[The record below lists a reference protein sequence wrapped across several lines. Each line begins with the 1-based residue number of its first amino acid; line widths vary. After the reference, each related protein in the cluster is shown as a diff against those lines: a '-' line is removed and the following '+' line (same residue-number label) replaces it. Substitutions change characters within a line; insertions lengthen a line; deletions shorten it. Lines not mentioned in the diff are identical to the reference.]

1 MEIKHWLVT
10 GDTHGRIV
18 NRILQIDK
26 EKYPPEETAL
36 IILGDAG
43 ANFYLNKTDS
53 KNKKDINNR
62 HYYIY
67 CVRGN
72 HEARPVDIP
81 GMELIYDNQVQGYVY
96 MESNFPYIRYFV
108 DGMNYV
114 IDGKKVLV
122 IGGAYSVDKYYRL
135 ARFDEDA
142 KWTGWFENE
151 QLSPIERDLIEK
163 FVEGESY
170 DIVLTHTCPRS
181 WQPTELFIDGLPQEF
196 VDNSMEDWLDEL
208 KDKFSWSTWFYGHYH
223 ADIFYHSRH
232 AIMLYEQIIPFG
244 EIK

>member
-1 MEIKHWLVT
+1 M
-10 GDTHGRIV
+10 GDCGV
-18 NRILQIDK
+18 
-26 EKYPPEETAL
+26 
-36 IILGDAG
+36 
-43 ANFYLNKTDS
+43 NFYLNKTDS
-53 KNKKDINNR
+53 KNKKDINSR

-81 GMELIYDNQVQGYVY
+81 GMELVYDNQVQGYVY
-96 MESNFPYIRYFV
+96 MENNFPYIRYFV
-108 DGMNYV
+108 DGISYM
-114 IDGKKVLV
+114 IDGKRTLV

-135 ARFDEDA
+135 ARFPKDA

-196 VDNSMEDWLDEL
+196 VDNSMEDWLEQL
-208 KDKFSWSTWFYGHYH
+208 KDKFSWNTWYYGHYH
-223 ADIFYHSRH
+223 ADILYHSRH
-232 AIMLYEQIIPFG
+232 AIMLYEQIIPFQTIG
-244 EIK
+244 E

>member
-1 MEIKHWLVT
+1 M
-10 GDTHGRIV
+10 
-18 NRILQIDK
+18 
-26 EKYPPEETAL
+26 
-36 IILGDAG
+36 
-43 ANFYLNKTDS
+43 NFYLNKTDS
-53 KNKKDINNR
+53 KNKKDINSR

-81 GMELIYDNQVQGYVY
+81 GMRLEYDEQVSGYVY
-96 MESNFPYIRYFV
+96 MEDNFPYIRYFV
-108 DGMNYV
+108 DGMDYI
-114 IDGKKVLV
+114 IDGKRVLV

-135 ARFDEDA
+135 ARFDKDA

-151 QLSPIERDLIEK
+151 QLSPIERNLIEK

-196 VDNSMEDWLDEL
+196 VDNSMEDWFEQL
-208 KDKFSWSTWFYGHYH
+208 KDKFSWDTWYYAHYH
-223 ADIFYHSRH
+223 ADILYHSRH

-244 EIK
+244 EIEI

>member
-1 MEIKHWLVT
+1 MGI
-10 GDTHGRIV
+10 
-18 NRILQIDK
+18 
-26 EKYPPEETAL
+26 
-36 IILGDAG
+36 
-43 ANFYLNKTDS
+43 NFYLNKTDS
-53 KNKKDINNR
+53 KNKKYINSR

-81 GMELIYDNQVQGYVY
+81 NMRLKYDEQVSGYVY
-96 MESNFPYIRYFV
+96 MENNFPYIRYFV
-108 DGMNYV
+108 DGMDYI

-135 ARFDEDA
+135 ARVHEDA

-151 QLSPIERDLIEK
+151 QLNKQERELIQS

-181 WQPTELFIDGLPQEF
+181 WQPIELFINGLPQES

-223 ADIFYHSRH
+223 SDIFYHSRH
-232 AIMLYEQIIPFG
+232 AIMLYEQIIPFQTIG
-244 EIK
+244 EVIQ

>member
-1 MEIKHWLVT
+1 M
-10 GDTHGRIV
+10 
-18 NRILQIDK
+18 
-26 EKYPPEETAL
+26 
-36 IILGDAG
+36 
-43 ANFYLNKTDS
+43 NFYLNKTDS
-53 KNKKDINNR
+53 KNKKDINSR

-81 GMELIYDNQVQGYVY
+81 GMRLEYDEQVSGYVY
-96 MESNFPYIRYFV
+96 MENNFPYIRYLV
-108 DGMNYV
+108 DGADYV
-114 IDGKKVLV
+114 IDGKRTLV

-135 ARFDEDA
+135 ARFPKDA

-151 QLSPIERDLIEK
+151 QLNKQERELIQS
-163 FVEGESY
+163 FVEGERY

-181 WQPTELFIDGLPQEF
+181 WQPTELFIKKLPLAL

-244 EIK
+244 EIDI

>member
-1 MEIKHWLVT
+1 
-10 GDTHGRIV
+10 
-18 NRILQIDK
+18 
-26 EKYPPEETAL
+26 
-36 IILGDAG
+36 
-43 ANFYLNKTDS
+43 
-53 KNKKDINNR
+53 
-62 HYYIY
+62 
-67 CVRGN
+67 
-72 HEARPVDIP
+72 
-81 GMELIYDNQVQGYVY
+81 MELIYDEQVQGYVY
-96 MESNFPYIRYFV
+96 MENNFPYIRYFV
-108 DGMNYV
+108 DGISYM
-114 IDGKKVLV
+114 IDGKKTLV

-135 ARFDEDA
+135 TKFPKDA

-151 QLSPIERDLIEK
+151 QLNKQERELIQS

-181 WQPTELFIDGLPQEF
+181 WQPTELFIKKLPLAL

-244 EIK
+244 EIEI

>member
-1 MEIKHWLVT
+1 M
-10 GDTHGRIV
+10 GDSGI
-18 NRILQIDK
+18 
-26 EKYPPEETAL
+26 
-36 IILGDAG
+36 
-43 ANFYLNKTDS
+43 NFYLNKTDS
-53 KNKKDINNR
+53 KNKKDINSR

-81 GMELIYDNQVQGYVY
+81 GMALVYDNQVQGYVY
-96 MESNFPYIRYFV
+96 MENNFPYIRYFV
-108 DGMNYV
+108 DGMEYM

-135 ARFDEDA
+135 ARVRKDA

-151 QLSPIERDLIEK
+151 QLSSVERDLIEK

-181 WQPTELFIDGLPQEF
+181 WQPTELFIEGLPQEF
-196 VDNSMEDWLDEL
+196 VDNAMEDWLDEL

-244 EIK
+244 EIDI